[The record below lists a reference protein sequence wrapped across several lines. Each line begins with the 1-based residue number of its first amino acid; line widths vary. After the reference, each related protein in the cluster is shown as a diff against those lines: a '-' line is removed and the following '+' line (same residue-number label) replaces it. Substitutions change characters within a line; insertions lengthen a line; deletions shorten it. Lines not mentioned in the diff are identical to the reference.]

1 MKPAPGRIMALA
13 GAKAAMLF
21 LMLSAVVTSA
31 FGQAGDNLFS
41 GGNLPL
47 RAQQYLA
54 NSNCPE
60 GSSNV
65 IFARL

>member
-21 LMLSAVVTSA
+21 LLLSAVATSA
-31 FGQAGDNLFS
+31 FGQVGDNLFS
-41 GGNLPL
+41 GG
-47 RAQQYLA
+47 RAQQYVA
-54 NSNCPE
+54 NSNSPE